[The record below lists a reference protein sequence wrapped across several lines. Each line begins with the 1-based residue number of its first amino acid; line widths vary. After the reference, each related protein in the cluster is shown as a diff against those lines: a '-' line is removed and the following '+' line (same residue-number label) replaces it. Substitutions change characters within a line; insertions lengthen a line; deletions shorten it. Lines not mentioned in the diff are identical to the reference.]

1 MDKKIAFI
9 GAGSMAESIIGGL
22 IADGLLPP
30 HYILASNH
38 SNEAR
43 LAHLKETYGIRPFSD
58 SAEAAAEADIVIL
71 SIKPK
76 QLEDALQ
83 AAAPGLTKD
92 KVIFSVLAGIKTN
105 QIEEQLHHNN
115 PVIRVMPNTSAK
127 VGQSS
132 TALAKGVHARDEHLQ
147 AASELFSAIGTAVV
161 VKEEDM
167 NAVTGIAGSGPAY
180 FYYFAEAMEQA
191 AAASGLPKEEARD
204 LIIQTMFGAA
214 VRMRESGQTSA
225 ELYQEVRSPGGT
237 TEAAFQEME
246 KHNLQDAFKK
256 SVQAAISRSA
266 ALGEQ
271 NSPPD
276 SPDTGMN
283 NADMPPNSKRSLGQ

>member
-22 IADGLLPP
+22 VADELLPP
-30 HYILASNH
+30 PHCILAANQ

-43 LAHLKETYGIRPFSD
+43 LAHLKETYGILPYSD

-71 SIKPK
+71 SVKPK
-76 QLEDALQ
+76 QLRDALQ
-83 AAAPGLTKD
+83 TAASGLTQD
-92 KVIFSVLAGIKTN
+92 KVIFSVLAGIKTS

-132 TALAKGVHARDEHLQ
+132 TALAKGAHAGDEHLQ
-147 AASELFSAIGTAVV
+147 TASELFSSIGTAVI
-161 VKEEDM
+161 VKEENM

-191 AAASGLPKEEARD
+191 AAASGLPEEKARD

-214 VRMRESGQTSA
+214 VRMRESDQTPA
-225 ELYQEVRSPGGT
+225 ELYQEVQSPGGT

-246 KHNLQDAFKK
+246 RHNLQEAFKK
-256 SVQAAISRSA
+256 SVLAAISRSA

-271 NSPPD
+271 NTPPG
-276 SPDTGMN
+276 S
-283 NADMPPNSKRSLGQ
+283 S